1 MSILS
6 VGKHS
11 LEDAK
16 IVVVAKKSLHEFS
29 FLQLLVIFWTG
40 FVNFFSFFW
49 MLLNWQTFLS
59 MTWRFFVA
67 VCDWRTH
74 LRVITGRPAIDV
86 VFITNMRD
94 RIDRKKFLGRFRPE
108 CGHFNGPRYW
118 FHGIS
123 GRTRALDV
131 TARELMNPKIR
142 KEAKKKFLNAVQ
154 WAGEHGAKVILL
166 AAGTKRLFGR
176 DGAEL
181 KELFPD
187 LIFSIGDNGTALL
200 LKFETLRALRQAD
213 LKPADSRI
221 AVLGPYGLLGEQ
233 IVIALKQ
240 AGYKVVGA
248 GTNDAIRSLA
258 KKHNIEIC
266 HTFSDMDQVDA
277 VIACTHSE
285 AICLNAD
292 AVESIRH
299 PKKKLLVVDV
309 AEPSNFTKAEYEE
322 CKDVVVRQDAGN
334 AYMKGLK
341 YVIGALSY
349 RRFRL
354 TRAVTFG
361 CFAETLALFLELRR
375 GNDIKKVDWFA
386 INETNMA
393 IVEKMFKKEGIV
405 IPSPRCFGKS
415 VRSFNLS
422 INGGED

>member
-154 WAGEHGAKVILL
+154 WAGEYGAKVILL

-187 LIFSIGDNGTALL
+187 LIFFYWG
-200 LKFETLRALRQAD
+200 
-213 LKPADSRI
+213 
-221 AVLGPYGLLGEQ
+221 
-233 IVIALKQ
+233 
-240 AGYKVVGA
+240 
-248 GTNDAIRSLA
+248 
-258 KKHNIEIC
+258 
-266 HTFSDMDQVDA
+266 
-277 VIACTHSE
+277 
-285 AICLNAD
+285 
-292 AVESIRH
+292 
-299 PKKKLLVVDV
+299 
-309 AEPSNFTKAEYEE
+309 
-322 CKDVVVRQDAGN
+322 
-334 AYMKGLK
+334 
-341 YVIGALSY
+341 
-349 RRFRL
+349 
-354 TRAVTFG
+354 
-361 CFAETLALFLELRR
+361 
-375 GNDIKKVDWFA
+375 
-386 INETNMA
+386 
-393 IVEKMFKKEGIV
+393 
-405 IPSPRCFGKS
+405 
-415 VRSFNLS
+415 
-422 INGGED
+422 